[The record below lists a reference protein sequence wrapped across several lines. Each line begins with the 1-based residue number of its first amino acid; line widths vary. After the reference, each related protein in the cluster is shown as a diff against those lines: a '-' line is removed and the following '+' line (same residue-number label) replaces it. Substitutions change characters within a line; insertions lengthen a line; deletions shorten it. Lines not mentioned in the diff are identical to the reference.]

1 MINPKHRPT
10 RQAVVLVI
18 LYSLVASSLL
28 LATACPQK
36 SSLRQAVEASYRL
49 PGLTNDLIKDVR
61 EGRDR
66 GIISPEQASKF
77 GDLLN
82 KMATAELA
90 YIDAVKVIQ
99 AAADHGQNPAPGQLS
114 NLQLIFDTG
123 IVGPFLDVLT
133 LAKVVSSSQSKAIL
147 LAVEAV
153 RLLLRTIGGGI
164 GSTAINTA
172 LMAAKVI

>member
-10 RQAVVLVI
+10 RPAVVLVI

-28 LATACPQK
+28 LTTACPQK

-61 EGRDR
+61 EGRDS
-66 GIISPEQASKF
+66 GIISPDQASRF

-90 YIDAVKVIQ
+90 YIDAVKVLQ

-114 NLQLIFDTG
+114 N
-123 IVGPFLDVLT
+123 
-133 LAKVVSSSQSKAIL
+133 
-147 LAVEAV
+147 
-153 RLLLRTIGGGI
+153 
-164 GSTAINTA
+164 
-172 LMAAKVI
+172 